1 MKEANLCLQEEWR
14 LDMENNLKIDR
25 CEVMKLYESCISGVS
40 VHSIGQWL
48 KTTTDGQ
55 FIIIPKEKAE
65 QVIDCAVNIK
75 HFSDELNYVQEDIE
89 QWM

>member
-1 MKEANLCLQEEWR
+1 
-14 LDMENNLKIDR
+14 MENNFKIDR
-25 CEVMKLYESCISGVS
+25 CEIMKLYESCLSRLS

-55 FIIIPKEKAE
+55 FIIIPRENAE
-65 QVIDCAVNIK
+65 QVIDCPVNTK
-75 HFSDELNYVQEDIE
+75 HFSDELNYVREDIE

>member
-1 MKEANLCLQEEWR
+1 MEKEVR
-14 LDMENNLKIDR
+14 IDR
-25 CEVMKLYESCISGVS
+25 CEVIKLYESCISNLS

-48 KTTTDGQ
+48 KATTDEQ
-55 FIIIPKEKAE
+55 FVILPRETAE

>member
-1 MKEANLCLQEEWR
+1 
-14 LDMENNLKIDR
+14 MENNLKIDR

>member
-1 MKEANLCLQEEWR
+1 
-14 LDMENNLKIDR
+14 MENEVRIDR
-25 CEVMKLYESCISGVS
+25 SEVIKLYESCISNLS

-48 KTTTDGQ
+48 KATTDEQ
-55 FIIIPKEKAE
+55 FVILPRETAE

-75 HFSDELNYVQEDIE
+75 HFSDELSYIQEDIE

>member
-1 MKEANLCLQEEWR
+1 
-14 LDMENNLKIDR
+14 MENNLKIDR
-25 CEVMKLYESCISGVS
+25 CEVMKLYESCISNLS

-48 KTTTDGQ
+48 KATTDGQ
-55 FIIIPKEKAE
+55 FVILPRETAE

-75 HFSDELNYVQEDIE
+75 HFSDELSYIQEDIE

>member
-1 MKEANLCLQEEWR
+1 MKEANLRLQEEWR
-14 LDMENNLKIDR
+14 LNMENNLKIDR

-89 QWM
+89 KWM